1 MRTIYGSCISI
12 AALLMLWIAGQHGV
26 CQNAMGSAPQQ
37 TAPQPPAQLS
47 LAVDGVQAV
56 VQAGDAVNVKVVNKN
71 ISQQTLNLWIDSNA
85 DQIGWVYRVNVHD
98 QNGATPPDTKFGRMF
113 RYNEEGSPNVGPGTF
128 LASSGGFHALQPGE
142 TLTDIID
149 VSRLYDFSQPGRYTI
164 QVLRYDA
171 NNIIVNSNPLTITV
185 TPRQNPSSTQS
196 ASAGQ
201 LPFSLNIV
209 STKDSVKQ
217 GSPVGLKITTTN
229 ITDHN
234 IVLWTERVQEEQAG
248 TAYQVE
254 VRDNKGSSRPETDFG
269 RRMRSRTDIPRG
281 AGSGRQWQTSG
292 ERLVLKPGESWTDTI
307 TADHLYQLRDPGEY
321 TIYVQRFDPATQ
333 TMVKSNIITVTITSF

>member
-1 MRTIYGSCISI
+1 M
-12 AALLMLWIAGQHGV
+12 H
-26 CQNAMGSAPQQ
+26 
-37 TAPQPPAQLS
+37 
-47 LAVDGVQAV
+47 
-56 VQAGDAVNVKVVNKN
+56 
-71 ISQQTLNLWIDSNA
+71 
-85 DQIGWVYRVNVHD
+85 
-98 QNGATPPDTKFGRMF
+98 
-113 RYNEEGSPNVGPGTF
+113 
-128 LASSGGFHALQPGE
+128 
-142 TLTDIID
+142 
-149 VSRLYDFSQPGRYTI
+149 
-164 QVLRYDA
+164 
-171 NNIIVNSNPLTITV
+171 
-185 TPRQNPSSTQS
+185 
-196 ASAGQ
+196 
-201 LPFSLNIV
+201 LPFSVRWNTDPDL
-209 STKDSVKQ
+209 S
-217 GSPVGLKITTTN
+217 VGLKITTTN